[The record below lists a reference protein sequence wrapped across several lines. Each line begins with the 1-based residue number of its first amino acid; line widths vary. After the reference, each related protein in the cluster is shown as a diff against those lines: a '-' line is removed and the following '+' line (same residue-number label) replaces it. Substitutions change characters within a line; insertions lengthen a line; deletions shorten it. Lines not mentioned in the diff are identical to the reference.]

1 MTGGGGDWKICENFK
16 FFLEEILKD
25 WEQLGIELSKN
36 SRNFGKDK
44 QKFGKSPFM
53 EKNVIFF
60 LQMPKKQEK

>member
-1 MTGGGGDWKICENFK
+1 MTGGGRIGKFVKILR

-53 EKNVIFF
+53 EKHVIFF
-60 LQMPKKQEK
+60 QMPKKQEK